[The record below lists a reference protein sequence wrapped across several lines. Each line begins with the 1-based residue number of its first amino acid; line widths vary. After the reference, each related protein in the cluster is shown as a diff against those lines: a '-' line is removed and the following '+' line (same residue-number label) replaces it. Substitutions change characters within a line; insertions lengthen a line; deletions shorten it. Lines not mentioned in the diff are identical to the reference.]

1 FTYIEVFNEGYGI
14 SEERIKEIHEMIQ
27 SEKQSSSLG
36 LKNVYQRLKLYYGD
50 AADLTI
56 ESELDEY
63 TKVIMK
69 MPFSTEGEL

>member
-1 FTYIEVFNEGYGI
+1 
-14 SEERIKEIHEMIQ
+14 MMQ
-27 SEKQSSSLG
+27 SDKQSSSLG

-50 AADLTI
+50 EADLRI

-69 MPFSTEGEL
+69 MPLSTEGEL